1 MIRSHVLA
9 ASLAGAVMA
18 WAQGVPSVG
27 AQEVASFGSGP
38 DRVCNT
44 LLDKSNRPVL
54 QKGGAAAVDTTH
66 TYACPEAE
74 AMTVAEVAPAAPAP
88 VAALPASGVIYFD
101 LDRAELNDEGA
112 AGLADIIDEIKGR
125 QLGGITIAGY
135 TDTSGTAV
143 YNMALSERRANT
155 VASGLVRAGV
165 PAQIITAEGFGQNDL
180 AVLTA
185 DGVVQAANRRV
196 VIDFAH

>member
-1 MIRSHVLA
+1 MIRSRVLA
-9 ASLAGAVMA
+9 ASLAGAVIA

-66 TYACPEAE
+66 TYACPEAV
-74 AMTVAEVAPAAPAP
+74 AVAEVALGAPAP

-135 TDTSGTAV
+135 TDTSGTPD

-155 VASGLVRAGV
+155 VASGLIRAGV
-165 PAQIITAEGFGQNDL
+165 PAQIISAEGFGQNDL
-180 AVLTA
+180 AVPTA